1 MPKVTYGLNKTELRT
16 GAGLKRLYSLDALR
30 GVAALSVVFWHWQ
43 HFYAITGSWQAVWH
57 REDQPFFW
65 LLKPLYLE
73 GWAAVDL
80 FFALSGFVFFWLYA
94 AAIREGKAGAGKFAL
109 LRFSRLYPL
118 FFLTLMLALVLQTVF
133 HGATGKYFIFPADDW
148 WRFATNLLVL
158 QQWLPPNTD
167 QFFNGPAWTVSIEAV
182 LYVLFFL
189 LCRVGLN
196 GWKTALV
203 VSLGGIFLYDWNWF
217 IARGLMG
224 FFLGGAAYFAFAKL
238 KASSQARLISRLL
251 GVLAL
256 ALWAVAVIEI
266 LYGPLHAACSWLS
279 DRVPDDWDYYSEN
292 ADSIFH
298 VVYIYTVIPVTIV
311 ALALQ
316 EEMLGRSY
324 KRLSYLGD
332 ISYST
337 YMLHFPLQTVCAL
350 LALAFGF
357 GPAVFMHG
365 ASMIAFYTVL
375 IGLGA
380 LSYSSYEKPVQRF
393 IRDLPAR
400 FGAKG

>member
-1 MPKVTYGLNKTELRT
+1 
-16 GAGLKRLYSLDALR
+16 LKRLYSLDALR

-43 HFYAITGSWQAVWH
+43 HFYDVTGTWQAVWH
-57 REDQPFFW
+57 REDQPFYW
-65 LLKPLYLE
+65 LFKPLYLE

-94 AAIREGKAGAGKFAL
+94 AAIREGKARAGKFAL

-118 FFLTLMLALVLQTVF
+118 FFLTLILALALQTIF
-133 HGATGKYFIFPADDW
+133 HGVTGKYFIFETGDW
-148 WRFATNLLVL
+148 GRFVANLLVL

-167 QFFNGPAWTVSIEAV
+167 QYFNGPAWTVSIEAV

-196 GWKTALV
+196 GWRTALV

-224 FFLGGAAYFAFAKL
+224 FFLGGVAYFAFAKL
-238 KASSQARLISRLL
+238 KAHSHARLISKLL

-256 ALWAVAVIEI
+256 ALWGVVAIEI
-266 LYGPLHAACSWLS
+266 LYGPLHAACAWLS
-279 DRVPDDWDYYSEN
+279 DRVPDDWDYYSDN

-298 VVYIYTVIPVTIV
+298 VVYIYTVIPITIV

-337 YMLHFPLQTVCAL
+337 YMLHFPLQIVCAL
-350 LALAFGF
+350 SALAFGLA
-357 GPAVFMHG
+357 PAVFMHG
-365 ASMIAFYTVL
+365 WAMISFYAVL
-375 IGLGA
+375 IALGS
-380 LSYSSYEKPVQRF
+380 LSYFFYEKPMQAFVRGLPERF
-393 IRDLPAR
+393 SRKR
-400 FGAKG
+400 EVG

>member
-1 MPKVTYGLNKTELRT
+1 M
-16 GAGLKRLYSLDALR
+16 KRLYSLDALR

-43 HFYAITGSWQAVWH
+43 HFYDVSGTWQAVWH
-57 REDQPFFW
+57 REDQPFYWFM
-65 LLKPLYLE
+65 KPLYLE

-94 AAIREGKAGAGKFAL
+94 GKIREGKARAGKFAL

-118 FFLTLMLALVLQTVF
+118 FFLTLILALVLQTTFNHV
-133 HGATGKYFIFPADDW
+133 TGKVFIFPVGDW
-148 WRFATNLLVL
+148 GRFVTSLFVV
-158 QQWLPPNTD
+158 QQWVPPNTD
-167 QFFNGPAWTVSIEAV
+167 QYFNGPAWTVSIEAV

-189 LCRVGLN
+189 LCRVGLS

-224 FFLGGAAYFAFAKL
+224 FFLGGVAYFVFAEFKTH
-238 KASSQARLISRLL
+238 QHARLISKLL

-256 ALWAVAVIEI
+256 ALWGVVVVEI
-266 LYGPLHAACSWLS
+266 LYGPLHAACSWLF
-279 DRVPDDWDYYSEN
+279 DQLPDDWDYYSDN

-316 EEMLGRSY
+316 EETLGLSY

-337 YMLHFPLQTVCAL
+337 YMLHFPLQIACAL
-350 LALAFGF
+350 GALAFGLA
-357 GPAVFMHG
+357 PAVFMHG
-365 ASMIAFYTVL
+365 ISMIAFYAVL
-375 IGLGA
+375 IGLGS
-380 LSYSSYEKPVQRF
+380 LSYFFWEKPMQSL
-393 IRDLPAR
+393 IRRLPERWAGKR
-400 FGAKG
+400 AQG

>member
-1 MPKVTYGLNKTELRT
+1 ME
-16 GAGLKRLYSLDALR
+16 LKRLYSLDALR
-30 GVAALSVVFWHWQ
+30 GVAALSIVIWHWQ
-43 HFYAITGSWQAVWH
+43 HFYAISGTWQAGWH
-57 REDQPFFW
+57 RESQPFYW

-94 AAIREGKAGAGKFAL
+94 AAIREGKVKAGKFAL

-118 FFLTLMLALVLQTVF
+118 HFLTLIAALVLQTMF
-133 HGATGKYFIFPADDW
+133 LGAVGKFFIFDAGDW
-148 WRFATNLLVL
+148 GRFATNLLVL

-167 QFFNGPAWTVSIEAV
+167 QYFNGPAWTVSIEAV

-189 LCRVGLN
+189 LCRAGLN
-196 GWKTALV
+196 GWRSALA
-203 VSLGGIFLYDWNWF
+203 VSLGGVFLFHWNWF

-224 FFLGGAAYFAFAKL
+224 FFLGGVAYFAMDKIRTL
-238 KASSQARLISRLL
+238 NSARLISRLL

-256 ALWAVAVIEI
+256 ALWGVVVIEI

-292 ADSIFH
+292 ADDIFH
-298 VVYIYTVIPVTIV
+298 MLYIYTVIPVTIV

-316 EEMLGRSY
+316 EELLGRAY

-337 YMLHFPLQTVCAL
+337 YMLHFPLQIACAL
-350 LALAFGF
+350 LALYFGLK
-357 GPAVFMHG
+357 PAAFMHG
-365 ASMIAFYTVL
+365 YSMIAFYAAL

-380 LSYSSYEKPVQRF
+380 LSYRFYEKPMQALL
-393 IRDLPAR
+393 RDLPAR
-400 FGAKG
+400 FRGKGRAD

>member
-1 MPKVTYGLNKTELRT
+1 M
-16 GAGLKRLYSLDALR
+16 KRLYSLDALR
-30 GVAALSVVFWHWQ
+30 GVAALSVVIWHWQ
-43 HFYAITGSWQAVWH
+43 HFYAITGTWQAVWH

-94 AAIREGKAGAGKFAL
+94 GPIREGKARAGKFAL

-118 FFLTLMLALVLQTVF
+118 FFLTLILALVLQTAF
-133 HGATGKYFIFPADDW
+133 HGITGKYFIFEIGDW
-148 WRFATNLLVL
+148 GRFAANLLVL
-158 QQWLPPNTD
+158 QQWVPPNTD
-167 QFFNGPAWTVSIEAV
+167 QYFNGPAWTVSIEAV

-196 GWKTALV
+196 GWKSALV
-203 VSLGGIFLYDWNWF
+203 VSLCGIFLFHWNWF

-224 FFLGGAAYFAFAKL
+224 FFLGGVAYFVFAKL
-238 KASSQARLISRLL
+238 KAHSNARLISRLL
-251 GVLAL
+251 GILAL
-256 ALWAVAVIEI
+256 ALWAVVVIEI
-266 LYGPLHAACSWLS
+266 LYGPLHAAGSWLS
-279 DRVPDDWDYYSEN
+279 DRVPDDWDYYSDN
-292 ADSIFH
+292 ADDIFH
-298 VVYIYTVIPVTIV
+298 VLYIYTVIPITIV

-337 YMLHFPLQTVCAL
+337 YMLHFPLQIGCAL
-350 LALAFGF
+350 MALTFGF
-357 GPAVFMHG
+357 GPALFMHG
-365 ASMIAFYTVL
+365 WAMIAFYAVL
-375 IGLGA
+375 IGLGS
-380 LSYSSYEKPVQRF
+380 LSYRFYEKPMQALVRG
-393 IRDLPAR
+393 LPAR
-400 FGAKG
+400 FAAKAISPSAGPPA